1 MRTHSLVAAIASARR
16 GSPRAD
22 DSRCPAWSRGV
33 SASILTFL
41 PVALAPLP
49 DVGFVLQCGAVGTA
63 FGTAVAARARRRA
76 PGTDTSRITGAWTL
90 LGLGSGTLVAVASE
104 AVRLSG

>member
-1 MRTHSLVAAIASARR
+1 MRARSSVAGLACARR
-16 GSPRAD
+16 GFAARGRRPMPRVVARRVRI
-22 DSRCPAWSRGV
+22 DSH
-33 SASILTFL
+33 L

-49 DVGFVLQCGAVGTA
+49 DVGVVLQCGAVGTA